1 MHAVNMTKDKL
12 TQDNEPLTF
21 IQLGLA
27 AALMVNRMRNDLALR
42 ELVNSDEK
50 PNEESKGD
58 RNTPETDEQR
68 EADKR
73 RYVEQRLRETL
84 AFEDRARGLKKRGR

>member
-1 MHAVNMTKDKL
+1 MKE
-12 TQDNEPLTF
+12 DNDNDPLTF
-21 IQLGLA
+21 VHIAALTANVTRYLGL
-27 AALMVNRMRNDLALR
+27 
-42 ELVNSDEK
+42 DEK

-73 RYVEQRLRETL
+73 RYVEQRLRDTL
-84 AFEDRARGLKKRGR
+84 VFEDRARGQKKRGR